1 MVRVGSSTC
10 EDHRALHSLVSVLS
24 ALFICFTVPARADTA
39 PAGKPITFDCVDR
52 STFDATY
59 YFAPPR
65 DTPLRVTATY
75 GGATHELTRDRDD
88 ANGWTFADMAV
99 TVTGSGAS
107 VMKQVGNRF
116 SAGCPTAL
124 TSSVPAW
131 FAKH

>member
-1 MVRVGSSTC
+1 MRC
-10 EDHRALHSLVSVLS
+10 IRWVSVLS

-39 PAGKPITFDCVDR
+39 PAGKPITFDCVDG

-65 DTPLRVTATY
+65 NTPLRVTATY

-88 ANGWTFADMAV
+88 ANGWTFADMVV

-107 VMKQVGNRF
+107 VMKQGGKPVQCKVHDGGNL
-116 SAGCPTAL
+116 G
-124 TSSVPAW
+124 VPAW
-131 FAKH
+131 FANH